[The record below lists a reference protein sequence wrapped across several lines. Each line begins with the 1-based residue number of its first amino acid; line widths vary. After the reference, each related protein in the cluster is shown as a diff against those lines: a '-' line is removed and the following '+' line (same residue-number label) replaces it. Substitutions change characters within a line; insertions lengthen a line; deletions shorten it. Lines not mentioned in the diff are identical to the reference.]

1 MSASPRDPGPRA
13 QVRVPAPCY
22 GESTRAALDEPVE
35 ASLTT
40 NHVRLLLPDGAVD
53 LVPEIGASTARPS
66 DLGLSGGLFVIN
78 AGTSPLGAAT
88 AQDAAAGVAALT
100 GMLDRLGW
108 EFQRALVF
116 PASLAWVEFGVAL
129 TGLDESDL
137 DLLTHGR
144 GLPGV
149 HVWDDDGLS
158 FWPSSSLAAIRGP
171 IPVSIRP
178 VEPGCPMR
186 LLNRDATC
194 VPEGGPW
201 VSASRERRMWW
212 DAHRALLVSAFG
224 CPVCDGGRVGTGGAV
239 ALVEQDLPTR
249 LGGWRPG
256 SYRAQDSIG

>member
-22 GESTRAALDEPVE
+22 GESTRPTLDEPAE
-35 ASLTT
+35 ASFTT
-40 NHVRLLLPDGAVD
+40 NHVCLLLPDGAVD
-53 LVPEIGASTARPS
+53 LVPELGAAAARLY
-66 DLGLSGGLFVIN
+66 DLGLSGRLFVIN
-78 AGTSPLGAAT
+78 AGTSPSVTGT

-100 GMLDRLGW
+100 GMLDRLGR

-116 PASLAWVEFGVAL
+116 PASLAWVEFDVAL
-129 TGLDESDL
+129 TGLGESDL

-158 FWPSSSLAAIRGP
+158 FCPSSSIAAVRGP
-171 IPVSIRP
+171 VPVSIRP

-224 CPVCDGGRVGTGGAV
+224 CPVCDGG
-239 ALVEQDLPTR
+239 
-249 LGGWRPG
+249 
-256 SYRAQDSIG
+256 